1 MNEMQIFTYQ
11 GNPCRTVERDD
22 GTWWVLAD
30 VCKVLGITHTRD
42 VANRLDKDDHDL
54 AVVTDSA
61 GRGQQMHIINESGL
75 YNVILRSDKP
85 EAKDFKRWVTH
96 EVLPSIRRHGIYATA
111 PTVEAMLSDPD
122 TAIRLLTTLKEERT
136 RRQALEAQA
145 KADAPKVLFHDA
157 VALADDTIL
166 IRDLAK
172 LLKQNGVPNMGGT
185 RLYTWLRENGYL
197 CKEGASYNL
206 PTQRSMELGLFR
218 IRESSR
224 IQNGEVVVDK
234 TPKVT
239 GKGQAY
245 FIKKFL
251 SQKEAAT

>member
-11 GNPCRTVERDD
+11 GTPCRTVERDD
-22 GTWWVLAD
+22 GTWWVLKD
-30 VCKVLGITHTRD
+30 VCTALSINDHVTVSKRLEADEKGVGQIHTPGG
-42 VANRLDKDDHDL
+42 
-54 AVVTDSA
+54 T
-61 GRGQQMHIINESGL
+61 QQMTIINESGL

>member
-1 MNEMQIFTYQ
+1 MQIFN
-11 GNPCRTVERDD
+11 NPEFGQIRSIEIN
-22 GTWWVLAD
+22 GEPWLAG
-30 VCKVLGITHTRD
+30 KD
-42 VANRLDKDDHDL
+42 VALALGYSNTNDALGRHVDDEDKR
-54 AVVTDSA
+54 VSRFPTPS
-61 GRGQQMHIINESGL
+61 GEQEMTIISESGL
-75 YNVILRSDKP
+75 YSLVLSSKLKT
-85 EAKDFKRWVTH
+85 AKKFKHWVTS
-96 EVLPSIRRHGIYATA
+96 EVLPTIRRTGGYVNNEAAFVNTYLPYADENTK
-111 PTVEAMLSDPD
+111 AMFSQ
-122 TAIRLLTTLKEERT
+122 TLA
-136 RRQALEAQA
+136 ALRAANEKIAQ
-145 KADAPKVLFHDA
+145 DAPKVLFHDA

-251 SQKEAAT
+251 TRKEAAT

>member
-1 MNEMQIFTYQ
+1 MQIFTYQ

-30 VCKVLGITHTRD
+30 VCKALGLANPRS
-42 VANRLDKDDHDL
+42 VADRLDDDERRKANL
-54 AVVTDSA
+54 PRQGETWIVS
-61 GRGQQMHIINESGL
+61 EPGL